1 MSLKLNINEF
11 EVPIINK
18 YPTLN
23 LAFIV
28 LLFLIILIFV
38 NSKLAEDIEKNRQI
52 YEHKNLKQALEID
65 LAPDGI
71 FVNSINLSREMTEQL
86 GYDEEENIVSVY
98 SDAKLI
104 SLIIPSKTKRAY
116 NGEIELRV
124 YVSPAGEVMKVLVDE
139 HNETI
144 GIVDEIIKKDSSWT
158 SKFKGIM
165 ITKTNDESWED
176 YFSKQN
182 FDVVTGAS
190 ITSRSIQEG
199 VYKALLF
206 YKENKQRILSTKNE
220 S

>member
-1 MSLKLNINEF
+1 MSLKLNTNEF

-23 LAFIV
+23 LALIA
-28 LLFLIILIFV
+28 LLFLVILIFV
-38 NSKLAEDIEKNRQI
+38 NSKLAEDIEKNRKI

-116 NGEIELRV
+116 NGKIELQV
-124 YVSPAGEVMKVLVDE
+124 YVSPAGEVMKVLGDE

-206 YKENKQRILSTKNE
+206 YKENKQRILSINNE

>member
-1 MSLKLNINEF
+1 M
-11 EVPIINK
+11 PIINK

-23 LAFIV
+23 LALIA
-28 LLFLIILIFV
+28 LLFLIMLIFV
-38 NSKLAEDIEKNRQI
+38 NSKLAEDIEKNRKI
-52 YEHKNLKQALEID
+52 YEHKNFKQALEID

-71 FVNSINLSREMTEQL
+71 FVNSINLSRGMTEQL

-116 NGEIELRV
+116 NGKIELRV

-206 YKENKQRILSTKNE
+206 YKENKQRILSINNE

>member
-1 MSLKLNINEF
+1 MSLKLNTNEF

-23 LAFIV
+23 LALIV

-38 NSKLAEDIEKNRQI
+38 NSKLAEDIEKNRKI

-98 SDAKLI
+98 SNAKLI

-116 NGEIELRV
+116 NGKIELRV

-206 YKENKQRILSTKNE
+206 YKENKQRILSINNE

>member
-1 MSLKLNINEF
+1 MSLKLNTNEF

-23 LAFIV
+23 LALIV
-28 LLFLIILIFV
+28 LLFLVILIFV
-38 NSKLAEDIEKNRQI
+38 NSKLAEDIEKNRKI

-65 LAPDGI
+65 LAPNGI

-116 NGEIELRV
+116 NGKIELRV

>member
-1 MSLKLNINEF
+1 MSLKLNTNEF

-23 LAFIV
+23 LALIV

-38 NSKLAEDIEKNRQI
+38 NSKLAEDIEKNRKI

-116 NGEIELRV
+116 NGKIELRV

-139 HNETI
+139 HNETL

-206 YKENKQRILSTKNE
+206 YKENKQWILSINNE

>member
-1 MSLKLNINEF
+1 MSLKLNTNEF

-23 LAFIV
+23 LALIV
-28 LLFLIILIFV
+28 LLFLVILIFV
-38 NSKLAEDIEKNRQI
+38 NSKLAEDIEKNRKI

-116 NGEIELRV
+116 NGKIELQV

-158 SKFKGIM
+158 SKFNGIM

>member
-1 MSLKLNINEF
+1 MSLKLNTNEF

-38 NSKLAEDIEKNRQI
+38 NSKLAEDIEKNRKI

-65 LAPDGI
+65 LAPDDI

>member
-1 MSLKLNINEF
+1 MSLKLNTNEF

-23 LAFIV
+23 LALIV

-38 NSKLAEDIEKNRQI
+38 NSKLAEDIEKNRKI

-65 LAPDGI
+65 LAPDDI

-116 NGEIELRV
+116 NGKIELQV

>member
-1 MSLKLNINEF
+1 MQ
-11 EVPIINK
+11 IINK

-23 LAFIV
+23 LALIV
-28 LLFLIILIFV
+28 LLFLVILIFV
-38 NSKLAEDIEKNRQI
+38 NSKLAEDIEKNRKI

-98 SDAKLI
+98 SNATLI

-116 NGEIELRV
+116 NGKIELRV

-144 GIVDEIIKKDSSWT
+144 GIVDEIIKRDSSWT

-165 ITKTNDESWED
+165 ITKTSDESWED

-206 YKENKQRILSTKNE
+206 YKENKQWILSINNE

>member
-1 MSLKLNINEF
+1 M
-11 EVPIINK
+11 
-18 YPTLN
+18 
-23 LAFIV
+23 
-28 LLFLIILIFV
+28 LLFLIILIFF
-38 NSKLAEDIEKNRQI
+38 NSKLAEDIEKNRKI
-52 YEHKNLKQALEID
+52 YEHKILKQALEID
-65 LAPDGI
+65 LAPDDI

-116 NGEIELRV
+116 NGKIELRV

-199 VYKALLF
+199 VNKALLF
-206 YKENKQRILSTKNE
+206 YKENKQWILSINNE

>member
-1 MSLKLNINEF
+1 MSQKLNTNKF

-23 LAFIV
+23 LALIV

-38 NSKLAEDIEKNRQI
+38 NSKLAEDIEKNRKI

-98 SDAKLI
+98 SNAKLI

-116 NGEIELRV
+116 NGKIELRV

-206 YKENKQRILSTKNE
+206 YKENKQRILSINNE

>member
-1 MSLKLNINEF
+1 MSLKLNTNEF

-23 LAFIV
+23 LALIV

-52 YEHKNLKQALEID
+52 YEHRNLKQALEID

-116 NGEIELRV
+116 NGKIELRV

>member
-1 MSLKLNINEF
+1 MSLKLNTNEF

-23 LAFIV
+23 LALIV
-28 LLFLIILIFV
+28 LLFLVILIFV
-38 NSKLAEDIEKNRQI
+38 NSKLAEDIEKNRRI

-116 NGEIELRV
+116 NGKIELRV

-139 HNETI
+139 HNETL

>member
-1 MSLKLNINEF
+1 MSLKLNTNEF

-23 LAFIV
+23 LALIV
-28 LLFLIILIFV
+28 LLFLVILIFV
-38 NSKLAEDIEKNRQI
+38 NSKLAEDIEKNRKI

-116 NGEIELRV
+116 NGKIELRV

-139 HNETI
+139 HNETL

>member
-1 MSLKLNINEF
+1 MSLKLNTNEF

-23 LAFIV
+23 LALIV

-38 NSKLAEDIEKNRQI
+38 NSKLAEDIEKNRKI
-52 YEHKNLKQALEID
+52 YEHKNLKQALDID

-116 NGEIELRV
+116 NGKIELRV

-190 ITSRSIQEG
+190 LTSRSIQEG
-199 VYKALLF
+199 VYKTILF
-206 YKENKQRILSTKNE
+206 NKENKQKNLTINNA

>member
-1 MSLKLNINEF
+1 MSLKLNTNEF

-23 LAFIV
+23 LALIV

-38 NSKLAEDIEKNRQI
+38 NSKLAEDIEKNRKI

-116 NGEIELRV
+116 NGKIELRV

-206 YKENKQRILSTKNE
+206 YKENKQRILSINNE

>member
-1 MSLKLNINEF
+1 MSLKLNTNEF

-23 LAFIV
+23 LALIV
-28 LLFLIILIFV
+28 LLFLVILIFV
-38 NSKLAEDIEKNRQI
+38 NSKLAEDIEKNRKI

-116 NGEIELRV
+116 NGKIELRV

>member
-1 MSLKLNINEF
+1 MSLKLNTNEF

-23 LAFIV
+23 LALIV

-38 NSKLAEDIEKNRQI
+38 NSKLAEDIEKNRKI

-116 NGEIELRV
+116 NGKIELRV
-124 YVSPAGEVMKVLVDE
+124 YVSPAGEVMKVVVDE

-165 ITKTNDESWED
+165 ITKTNDEGWED

>member
-1 MSLKLNINEF
+1 M
-11 EVPIINK
+11 PIINK

-23 LAFIV
+23 LALIV

-38 NSKLAEDIEKNRQI
+38 NSKLAEDIEKNRKI

-65 LAPDGI
+65 LAQDGI
-71 FVNSINLSREMTEQL
+71 FVNSINLSKEMTKQL

-98 SDAKLI
+98 SNAKLI

-116 NGEIELRV
+116 NGKIELRV

-206 YKENKQRILSTKNE
+206 YKENKQWILSINNE

>member
-1 MSLKLNINEF
+1 MSLKLNTNEF

-23 LAFIV
+23 LTLIV

-116 NGEIELRV
+116 NGKIELRV

>member
-1 MSLKLNINEF
+1 MSLKLNTNKF

-23 LAFIV
+23 LALIV
-28 LLFLIILIFV
+28 LLFLITLIFV
-38 NSKLAEDIEKNRQI
+38 NSKLAEDIEKNRKI

-98 SDAKLI
+98 SNAKLI

-116 NGEIELRV
+116 NGKIELQV
-124 YVSPAGEVMKVLVDE
+124 YVSPAGEVMKVLVNA

-158 SKFKGIM
+158 SKFKGI
-165 ITKTNDESWED
+165 ILTKTNDESWED

-206 YKENKQRILSTKNE
+206 YKENKQRILSINNE

>member
-1 MSLKLNINEF
+1 MSLKLNTNEF

-23 LAFIV
+23 LALIV

-38 NSKLAEDIEKNRQI
+38 NSKLAEDIEKNRKI
-52 YEHKNLKQALEID
+52 YEHKILKQALEID
-65 LAPDGI
+65 LAPDDI

-116 NGEIELRV
+116 NGKIELRV

>member
-1 MSLKLNINEF
+1 M
-11 EVPIINK
+11 PIINK

-23 LAFIV
+23 LALIV

-38 NSKLAEDIEKNRQI
+38 NSKLAEDIEKNRKI
-52 YEHKNLKQALEID
+52 YEHKNLIQALEID

-98 SDAKLI
+98 SNAKLI

-116 NGEIELRV
+116 NGKIELRV

-158 SKFKGIM
+158 SKFKGMM
-165 ITKTNDESWED
+165 ITRTNDESWED

-206 YKENKQRILSTKNE
+206 YKENKQWILSINNE

>member
-1 MSLKLNINEF
+1 MSLKLNTNKF

-23 LAFIV
+23 LALIV

-38 NSKLAEDIEKNRQI
+38 NSKLAEDIEKNRKI

-71 FVNSINLSREMTEQL
+71 FVGSINLSREMAEQL

-98 SDAKLI
+98 SNAELI

-116 NGEIELRV
+116 NGKIELRV

-206 YKENKQRILSTKNE
+206 YKENKQRILSINNE

>member
-1 MSLKLNINEF
+1 MSLKLNTNEF

-23 LAFIV
+23 LALIV

-38 NSKLAEDIEKNRQI
+38 NSKLAEDIEKNRKI

-71 FVNSINLSREMTEQL
+71 FVNSINLSRAMTEQL

-116 NGEIELRV
+116 NGKIELQV

>member
-1 MSLKLNINEF
+1 MSLKLNTNEF

-23 LAFIV
+23 LALIM

-38 NSKLAEDIEKNRQI
+38 NSKLAEDIEKNRKI
-52 YEHKNLKQALEID
+52 YEHKNLKQALDID

-98 SDAKLI
+98 SNAKLI

-116 NGEIELRV
+116 NGKIELRV

-206 YKENKQRILSTKNE
+206 YKENKQRILSINNE

>member
-1 MSLKLNINEF
+1 MSLKLNTNEF

-98 SDAKLI
+98 SNAKLI

-116 NGEIELRV
+116 NGKIELRV

>member
-1 MSLKLNINEF
+1 MSLKLNTNEF

-23 LAFIV
+23 LALIV

-38 NSKLAEDIEKNRQI
+38 NSKLAEDIEKNRKI

-65 LAPDGI
+65 LAPDDI

-98 SDAKLI
+98 SNAKLI

-116 NGEIELRV
+116 NGKIELRV

-206 YKENKQRILSTKNE
+206 YKENKQWILSINNE

>member
-1 MSLKLNINEF
+1 MSLKLNTNEF

-38 NSKLAEDIEKNRQI
+38 NSKLAEDIEKNRKI

-116 NGEIELRV
+116 NGKIELRV

>member
-1 MSLKLNINEF
+1 MQ
-11 EVPIINK
+11 IINK

-23 LAFIV
+23 LALIA

-38 NSKLAEDIEKNRQI
+38 NSKLAEDIEKNRKI

-98 SDAKLI
+98 SNAKLI

-116 NGEIELRV
+116 NGKIELRV

-206 YKENKQRILSTKNE
+206 YKENKQWILSINNE

>member
-1 MSLKLNINEF
+1 MSLKLNTNEF

-23 LAFIV
+23 LALIV
-28 LLFLIILIFV
+28 LLFLVILIFV
-38 NSKLAEDIEKNRQI
+38 NSKLAEDIEKNRKI

-86 GYDEEENIVSVY
+86 GYDEEEIIVSVY

-116 NGEIELRV
+116 NGKIELQV

-206 YKENKQRILSTKNE
+206 YKENKQRILSTNNE

>member
-1 MSLKLNINEF
+1 MSLELNINEF

-23 LAFIV
+23 LALIV

-38 NSKLAEDIEKNRQI
+38 NSKLAEDIEKNRKI

-98 SDAKLI
+98 SNAELI

-116 NGEIELRV
+116 NGKIELRV

-139 HNETI
+139 HNETL

>member
-1 MSLKLNINEF
+1 M
-11 EVPIINK
+11 PIINK

-23 LAFIV
+23 LALIV

-38 NSKLAEDIEKNRQI
+38 NSKLAEDIEKNRKI

-98 SDAKLI
+98 SNAKLI

-116 NGEIELRV
+116 NGKIELRV

-165 ITKTNDESWED
+165 ITKTSDESWED

-206 YKENKQRILSTKNE
+206 YKENKQWILSINNE

>member
-1 MSLKLNINEF
+1 M
-11 EVPIINK
+11 PIINK

-23 LAFIV
+23 LALIV

-38 NSKLAEDIEKNRQI
+38 NSKLAEDIEKNRKI
-52 YEHKNLKQALEID
+52 YEHENLKQALEID
-65 LAPDGI
+65 LAPDGV

-98 SDAKLI
+98 SNAKLI

-116 NGEIELRV
+116 NGKIELRV

-139 HNETI
+139 HNETL

-199 VYKALLF
+199 VNKALLF
-206 YKENKQRILSTKNE
+206 YKENKQWILSINNE

>member
-1 MSLKLNINEF
+1 MSLKLNTNKF

-23 LAFIV
+23 LALIV

-38 NSKLAEDIEKNRQI
+38 NSKLAEDIEKNKKM
-52 YEHKNLKQALEID
+52 YEHKNLTQALEID

-71 FVNSINLSREMTEQL
+71 FATSINLSREMTEQL

-98 SDAKLI
+98 SNAKLI

-116 NGEIELRV
+116 NGKIELRV

-206 YKENKQRILSTKNE
+206 YKENKQRILSINNE

>member
-1 MSLKLNINEF
+1 M
-11 EVPIINK
+11 PIINK

-23 LAFIV
+23 LALIV

-38 NSKLAEDIEKNRQI
+38 NSKLAEDIEKNRKI

-98 SDAKLI
+98 SNATLI

-116 NGEIELRV
+116 NGKIELRV

-165 ITKTNDESWED
+165 ITKTSDESWED

-206 YKENKQRILSTKNE
+206 YKENKQWILSINNE

>member
-1 MSLKLNINEF
+1 MSLKLNTNEF

-23 LAFIV
+23 LALIV

-38 NSKLAEDIEKNRQI
+38 NSKLAEDIEKNRKI

-116 NGEIELRV
+116 NGKIELRV
-124 YVSPAGEVMKVLVDE
+124 YISPAGEVMKVLVDE

>member
-1 MSLKLNINEF
+1 MSLNLNTNKF

-23 LAFIV
+23 LALIV

-38 NSKLAEDIEKNRQI
+38 NSKLAEDIEKNRKI

-71 FVNSINLSREMTEQL
+71 FVNSINLSREMTERL
-86 GYDEEENIVSVY
+86 GYEEEENIVSVY
-98 SDAKLI
+98 SNAKLI

-116 NGEIELRV
+116 NGKIELRV

-206 YKENKQRILSTKNE
+206 YKENKQRILSINNE

>member
-1 MSLKLNINEF
+1 MP
-11 EVPIINK
+11 VINK

-23 LAFIV
+23 LALIV
-28 LLFLIILIFV
+28 LVFLIILIFV
-38 NSKLAEDIEKNRQI
+38 NSKLAEDIEKNRKI

-124 YVSPAGEVMKVLVDE
+124 YVSPAGEVMKVLIDE
-139 HNETI
+139 HNETL

>member
-1 MSLKLNINEF
+1 MSLKLNTNEF

-23 LAFIV
+23 LALIV

-38 NSKLAEDIEKNRQI
+38 NSKLAEDIEKNRKI

-71 FVNSINLSREMTEQL
+71 FVNSINLSRAMTEQL

-116 NGEIELRV
+116 NGKIELRV